1 MSLGPV
7 GQDPRVPSHVGHS
20 WGRRINGDV
29 LREKHGEL
37 ELRGGTGREQSC
49 KNGRTDGRTEG
60 SKQGG
65 GLGERPP
72 HRTADLTQ
80 KQPQSIILQPPGEIT
95 DPLSLPGVQGT
106 DQARLGGEE
115 VMMGEEGWGPDSQTG
130 LNPGPRGLGPS
141 PGKATDGEQG
151 VLGL

>member
-7 GQDPRVPSHVGHS
+7 SQDPRVPSHVVHS

-37 ELRGGTGREQSC
+37 ELREGTGSREKGSTGREQSC

-60 SKQGG
+60 SKQGD

-72 HRTADLTQ
+72 QRTADLTQ
-80 KQPQSIILQPPGEIT
+80 KQPQSIILQPPGELT

-115 VMMGEEGWGPDSQTG
+115 VMMGEEG
-130 LNPGPRGLGPS
+130 
-141 PGKATDGEQG
+141 
-151 VLGL
+151 